1 MGGEAIM
8 LTSQV
13 VEELEQTLQHVMR
26 KLVYYNKYMEN
37 SFSGSQVSALETI
50 LAKQPL
56 KVSELAEELSLSS
69 SAVTLLC
76 DKLIEN
82 GYVKRER
89 IPGDRRVVCMII
101 TEQGRDILNAL
112 QNRERDFVSELL
124 SGVTVQELQVFNET
138 LKKIRENAKKMRS

>member
-1 MGGEAIM
+1 M
-8 LTSQV
+8 LTSRVIEQ
-13 VEELEQTLQHVMR
+13 LEVTLQHLMR
-26 KLVYYNKYMEN
+26 KMVHYNKMMDN

-82 GYVKRER
+82 GYVRRER
-89 IPGDRRVVCMII
+89 IQDDRRVVCMLI
-101 TEQGRDILNAL
+101 TEQGKDVLEAL
-112 QNRERDFVSELL
+112 QCKERDLVAQWLC
-124 SGVTVQELQVFNET
+124 GIDVHELQGLNET
-138 LKKIRENAKKMRS
+138 LMKIRDNARKYRN

>member
-1 MGGEAIM
+1 M
-8 LTSQV
+8 LTSRVIEQ
-13 VEELEQTLQHVMR
+13 LEVTLQHVMR
-26 KLVYYNKYMEN
+26 KMVHYNKMMDN

-82 GYVKRER
+82 GYVRRER
-89 IPGDRRVVCMII
+89 IQDDRRVVCMLI
-101 TEQGRDILNAL
+101 TEQGKEVLEAL
-112 QNRERDFVSELL
+112 QCKERDLVAQWL
-124 SGVTVQELQVFNET
+124 SGIDVHELRGLNET
-138 LKKIRENAKKMRS
+138 LMKIRDNARKYKN